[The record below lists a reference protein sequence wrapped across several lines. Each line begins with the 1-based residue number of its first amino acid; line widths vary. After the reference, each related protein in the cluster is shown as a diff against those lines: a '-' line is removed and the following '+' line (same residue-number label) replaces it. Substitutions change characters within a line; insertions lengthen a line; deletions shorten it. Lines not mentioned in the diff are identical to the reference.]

1 MPVLTSSFDSFVKN
15 GHLQTILPNVFRKV
29 SLHKPRQEEIETPD
43 DDFLELD
50 WYDIE
55 ESQKLVILSHG
66 LEGNS
71 RRCYMKGMAKYMLE
85 KGYNVLAWNYRS
97 CGSKMNKQLRFYHSG
112 DTEDIDTIVRYALS
126 KNIYESI
133 YLIGF
138 SMGGN
143 ISLKYLGEKG
153 EELDSKVK
161 AAVTFSVPLDLIGS
175 SRSLSKW
182 WNRFYMRRF
191 LRSLRKKVEAK
202 APLYPDQLSL
212 ENFDT
217 IKNFKGF
224 DNQFTAPI
232 HGFRDAFDYWKKSSS
247 LHYLENVKIP
257 VLIVN
262 AQNDSFLSPTC
273 FPYDIAERSTFIH
286 LEAPLSGGH
295 VGFWSLES
303 VLWTEKRAVE
313 FLEKY

>member
-1 MPVLTSSFDSFVKN
+1 MPVLISSFDSFVKN
-15 GHLQTILPNVFRKV
+15 GHLHTILPNLLRRVILR
-29 SLHKPRQEEIETPD
+29 KPRQEEIETPD

-50 WYDIE
+50 WYDLP
-55 ESQKLVILSHG
+55 ESNKLVILSHG

-71 RRCYMKGMAKYMLE
+71 RRRYMKG
-85 KGYNVLAWNYRS
+85 
-97 CGSKMNKQLRFYHSG
+97 MNKQLRFYHSG
-112 DTEDIDTIVRYALS
+112 DTEDLDTIIRYALS
-126 KNIYESI
+126 KHIYASI

-153 EELDSKVK
+153 EELDPKIK

-175 SRSLSKW
+175 SRLLSKW

-191 LRSLRKKVEAK
+191 LKSLRKKVEAK
-202 APLYPDQLSL
+202 APKYPEMLNL
-212 ENFDT
+212 ESFDA
-217 IKNFKGF
+217 IKSFKGF

-247 LHYLENVKIP
+247 LHYLENIKIP

-262 AQNDSFLSPTC
+262 AQNDSFLSPSC
-273 FPYDIAERSTFIH
+273 FPFELAEKSALIH
-286 LEAPLSGGH
+286 FEAPHSGGH
-295 VGFWSLES
+295 VGFWSLDS
-303 VLWTEKRAVE
+303 VFWTEKRAVE
-313 FLEKY
+313 FLNSY

>member
-1 MPVLTSSFDSFVKN
+1 MPLLTSSFDSFIKN

-50 WYDIE
+50 WYDIA
-55 ESQKLVILSHG
+55 ESQRLVILSHG

-303 VLWTEKRAVE
+303 VLWTEK
-313 FLEKY
+313 

>member
-1 MPVLTSSFDSFVKN
+1 MPVLISSFDSFVKN
-15 GHLQTILPNVFRKV
+15 GHLHTILPNLLRRVILR
-29 SLHKPRQEEIETPD
+29 KPRQEEIETPD

-50 WYDIE
+50 WYDLP
-55 ESQKLVILSHG
+55 ESNKLVILSHG

-71 RRCYMKGMAKYMLE
+71 RRRYMKGMAKHLLE
-85 KGYNVLAWNYRS
+85 NGYNVLAWNYRS
-97 CGSKMNKQLRFYHSG
+97 CGSKINNQLRFYHSG
-112 DTEDIDTIVRYALS
+112 DTEDLDTIIRYALS
-126 KNIYESI
+126 KHIYASI

-153 EELDSKVK
+153 EELDPKIK

-175 SRSLSKW
+175 SRLLSKW

-191 LRSLRKKVEAK
+191 LKSLRKKVEAK
-202 APLYPDQLSL
+202 APKYPEMLNL
-212 ENFDT
+212 ESFDT
-217 IKNFKGF
+217 IKSFKGF

-247 LHYLENVKIP
+247 LHYLENIKIP

-262 AQNDSFLSPTC
+262 AQNDSFLSPSC
-273 FPYDIAERSTFIH
+273 FPFELAEKSALIH
-286 LEAPLSGGH
+286 FEAPHSGGH
-295 VGFWSLES
+295 VGFWSLDS
-303 VLWTEKRAVE
+303 VFWTEKRAVE
-313 FLEKY
+313 FLGSY